1 MANTEDDVTVSGCD
15 IINCLK
21 LITMFHQ
28 SARDYTVIGDE
39 LYALFRDQ
47 GDLQALQ
54 LAIGHYN
61 AALTE
66 DILDSQCS
74 RSDQLLKLGTALS
87 WRFDLVGDT
96 ADLDVAINCHRV
108 AIDLQTPDSLDFP
121 IMHVKHAQMLMKRFG
136 LHVNQSDI
144 DLAIEQYA

>member
-1 MANTEDDVTVSGCD
+1 MTNTEDDVT
-15 IINCLK
+15 
-21 LITMFHQ
+21 

-66 DILDSQCS
+66 DVLDSQCS

-87 WRFDLVGDT
+87 RRFDLVGDT
-96 ADLDVAINCHRV
+96 ADLDVAIDCHSV
-108 AIDLQTPDSLDFP
+108 AIELQTPDSLDVP
-121 IMHVKHAQMLMKRFG
+121 IMHVKHAQMLMKRFA
-136 LHVNQSDI
+136 LHVN
-144 DLAIEQYA
+144 